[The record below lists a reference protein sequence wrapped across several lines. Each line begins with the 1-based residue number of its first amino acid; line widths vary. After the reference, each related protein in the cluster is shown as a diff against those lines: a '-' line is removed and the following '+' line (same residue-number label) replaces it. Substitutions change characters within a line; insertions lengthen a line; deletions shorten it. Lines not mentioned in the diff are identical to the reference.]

1 MPQPNRDSESR
12 RPNRRHFKGEDG
24 HHDNCTSETWDQSAG
39 IQTKAR
45 CWAEGDYEGKAIG
58 LRRGD
63 QPAHE
68 VSLEKTMDRKKRVPT
83 IMDSRNGLQQMHN
96 SDAANSNPEYL
107 KYWIG
112 PKYWAGQGF
121 YWQQEG
127 GCPSLEMRNR
137 EPNGGV
143 HHCKTLE
150 MTEEQLLWK
159 APKRAT
165 FKEKQE
171 ELERRAEM
179 NAVSLLPKARKQN
192 ASAKYSGLHAHALGS
207 ADA

>member
-1 MPQPNRDSESR
+1 M
-12 RPNRRHFKGEDG
+12 G
-24 HHDNCTSETWDQSAG
+24 
-39 IQTKAR
+39 AR

-83 IMDSRNGLQQMHN
+83 IMGSRNGLQQMHN

-127 GCPSLEMRNR
+127 GARAWRCGIGNR
-137 EPNGGV
+137 MVG
-143 HHCKTLE
+143 CT
-150 MTEEQLLWK
+150 T
-159 APKRAT
+159 
-165 FKEKQE
+165 
-171 ELERRAEM
+171 
-179 NAVSLLPKARKQN
+179 AR
-192 ASAKYSGLHAHALGS
+192 HWR
-207 ADA
+207 